1 MMEAS
6 KEIRKP
12 RLVVWG

>member
-1 MMEAS
+1 MEAS